1 MLFSREFQR
10 MAGLEPTGE
19 LDADTARMMAM
30 PRCGVEDTVGSF
42 TMGSSGNHSLFCH
55 KKGLKRVW
63 FYTKTI

>member
-1 MLFSREFQR
+1 

-42 TMGSSGNHSLFCH
+42 TMGSSGNLF
-55 KKGLKRVW
+55 LS
-63 FYTKTI
+63 